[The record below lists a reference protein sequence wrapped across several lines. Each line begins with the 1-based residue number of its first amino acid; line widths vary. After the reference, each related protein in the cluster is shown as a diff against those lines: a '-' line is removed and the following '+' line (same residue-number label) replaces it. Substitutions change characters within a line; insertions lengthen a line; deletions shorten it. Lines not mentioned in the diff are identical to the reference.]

1 LTSKRFLKQHHLGLA
16 ALGCA
21 LAMLAVTAAHAQSR
35 NNRPSRPAQEAFY
48 RCKDASGQTRYG
60 DSMPQECTG
69 LDTEVLNER
78 GMVVR
83 MIEGDRTKAARLER
97 EAAEKKAREER
108 EAREQHDRMLIETYL
123 SVADIERLRD
133 QRLELLVSQYRV
145 TEQNIKNLRER
156 QTRVE
161 QQISRFRPYN
171 DKANAP
177 PLPDHL
183 AEELV
188 NIVNGAR
195 VYRESLDK
203 NKEEQAQVKATFEA
217 DIKRFKELKGIR

>member
-1 LTSKRFLKQHHLGLA
+1 LTSNRCHTHDTVALT

-21 LAMLAVTAAHAQSR
+21 LALLAATAASAQGKSGR
-35 NNRPSRPAQEAFY
+35 EAFY
-48 RCKDASGQTRYG
+48 RCKDTAGQTHYG
-60 DSMPQECTG
+60 DSMPRECMG

-78 GMVVR
+78 GMLMR
-83 MIEGDRTKAARLER
+83 MIEGEGTKAARVER

-108 EAREQHDRMLIETYL
+108 NAREQHDRMLIETYVT
-123 SVADIERLRD
+123 VADIERLRD

-161 QQISRFRPYN
+161 QQISRFKPYS
-171 DKANAP
+171 DKSNAP

-203 NKEEQAQVKATFEA
+203 NKQEQAQVKAAFEA
-217 DIKRFKELKGIR
+217 DIKRFKELKGIK